1 MLNFNDWEEFSDFS
15 DSAASRSAL
24 DTTPKMP
31 GCLNAQAFVYEQTL
45 TPAPIAAWVFGHFA
59 RLSLRVDNG
68 ARPHA
73 RSGANRFS
81 IAHGTMTAVTPVSA
95 TRVG

>member
-1 MLNFNDWEEFSDFS
+1 MLNFNDWEEFLDFS

-24 DTTPKMP
+24 DTTPNMP
-31 GCLNAQAFVYEQTL
+31 GRLNTQAFVYEQTL

-68 ARPHA
+68 ARPHVL
-73 RSGANRFS
+73 SGAHRFS
-81 IAHGTMTAVTPVSA
+81 MAHGTITAVTPVSA